1 MYMCI
6 NQYYYYYWLLVGSI
20 QWVSSSRSVSLIKM
34 AEGEVVPLDP
44 RTVQRKHLSLP
55 LTCLSLSLQYP
66 NDERIKGRRQ
76 RIAAHTNFSAAIS
89 LSVHS
94 GHIGILLTP
103 GSGSASL
110 KYKDKGSTPS
120 ASHSFF
126 PLALLLVDFPAGM
139 ISLIS
144 SPLTSC

>member
-1 MYMCI
+1 M
-6 NQYYYYYWLLVGSI
+6 V
-20 QWVSSSRSVSLIKM
+20 
-34 AEGEVVPLDP
+34 EGEVVPLDP
-44 RTVQRKHLSLP
+44 HTVQRKHLSLP
-55 LTCLSLSLQYP
+55 LTCLSLSHQYP
-66 NDERIKGRRQ
+66 NNERIKGRRQ

-110 KYKDKGSTPS
+110 KYKDKGSPLS

-139 ISLIS
+139 ISLDLFS
-144 SPLTSC
+144 FDQLLGNGGRSLTRGGVFNPRATTWRP